1 MLQTLTTPRGETL
14 SGTPWQVYPRPQMRR
29 DSYINL
35 NGEWD
40 FAVSSGKPETFD
52 MRITV
57 PFCPESR
64 LSGIGRHFEEGA
76 PLWYRRRFLLPEGFR
91 RERVLLPFSA
101 LTAGI
106 RREVSLRLP
115 YDEIR
120 RVTVSEDLLN
130 YRIAI
135 ETGEGAV
142 TLTAQQ
148 KELSDLRTAG
158 MLSFYSEG
166 LLSVS
171 SWHRENLDATLQA
184 LQALGA

>member
-40 FAVSSGKPETFD
+40 FAVSREEPETFD
-52 MRITV
+52 MRILV

-91 RERVLLPFSA
+91 RERVHISYLERGERIPSMESFINIANALNVSADELLANNLLVTGSNMNSEEQNILFDCSVNERQI
-101 LTAGI
+101 LLENMRKLKDI
-106 RREVSLRLP
+106 LRS
-115 YDEIR
+115 YHI
-120 RVTVSEDLLN
+120 S
-130 YRIAI
+130 
-135 ETGEGAV
+135 
-142 TLTAQQ
+142 
-148 KELSDLRTAG
+148 K
-158 MLSFYSEG
+158 
-166 LLSVS
+166 
-171 SWHRENLDATLQA
+171 
-184 LQALGA
+184 

>member
-64 LSGIGRHFEEGA
+64 PSGIGRHFEEGA

-91 RERVLLPFSA
+91 RERVLLHIGA
-101 LTAGI
+101 ADQI
-106 RREVSLRLP
+106 AEVFVNGQHLCRH
-115 YDEIR
+115 
-120 RVTVSEDLLN
+120 
-130 YRIAI
+130 
-135 ETGEGAV
+135 EGGYA
-142 TLTAQQ
+142 
-148 KELSDLRTAG
+148 
-158 MLSFYSEG
+158 SF
-166 LLSVS
+166 
-171 SWHRENLDATLQA
+171 
-184 LQALGA
+184 